1 MRTSRLAF
9 PRMARIA
16 AIFALP
22 AACAPASDAPTADAP
37 PLFES
42 VQPELFAT
50 GGALTNA
57 WADYDADGDPD
68 LFVGFNGG
76 GNRLYR
82 NDAARSRRSRP
93 SRASPTRDP
102 RAPPPGATLTA
113 MVTPT

>member
-37 PLFES
+37 RLFES

-82 NDAARSRRSRP
+82 NDGGTFTEVAAEVGHRRHAADACR
-93 SRASPTRDP
+93 RLERH
-102 RAPPPGATLTA
+102 RRRW
-113 MVTPT
+113 